1 MQEISYSFNGV
12 NVYAL
17 PNPNLRSFCMAL
29 YIRAGSFYET
39 DKNNGI
45 GHLFE
50 HTVFRNIKRKYPN
63 FYEESAL
70 HGVDLQGTT
79 YKEFIQFE
87 LSGPSA
93 EFEFAADIL
102 CSIFDGITLNRT
114 EFDKEKKRIKAE
126 IRESDERSTLDHYF
140 SQLVWS
146 ETEAQRNVLGYC
158 KVLDSVSV
166 KKMNEYRD
174 ECFSKDN
181 FFIYITGNFSDK
193 DIELLKRKTEAL
205 HLSQGKIKRSNTVTL
220 NNDFFNRKLRINVKD
235 DKWYYIKIGFDFDN
249 ARHPQ
254 GVIDILYGVL
264 FNCDKALMYQYLSED
279 NPIIYSYD
287 STQEQYDNVGN
298 IYFKFEVDKT
308 CIEEAIAV
316 VVEMLNDVKA
326 GKFNFEA
333 TLWSEKYHIETELD
347 SPSDLNWS
355 LAYYNHILKANSDD
369 PCDKL
374 HTRFDSV
381 TKEQVMQAARD
392 IFRTKNLTAALK
404 GKKKNIN
411 TEKIEK
417 ILKKL
422 DC

>member
-1 MQEISYSFNGV
+1 MQETSYSFNGV
-12 NVYAL
+12 NIYAL
-17 PNPNLRSFCMAL
+17 PNPNLRSFCLSL

-50 HTVFRNIKRKYPN
+50 HVVFRNIKRKHPN

-70 HGVDLQGTT
+70 HGVDLQART

-87 LSGPSA
+87 LNGPSA

-102 CSIFDGITLNRT
+102 FNIFDEIELDRT
-114 EFDKEKKRIKAE
+114 ELDKEKKRVKAE
-126 IRESDERSTLDHYF
+126 IREGDERSSIYYF
-140 SQLVWS
+140 FNQLVWKG
-146 ETEAQRNVLGYC
+146 TEAEKSVLGYC
-158 KVLDSVSV
+158 RILDSVSV
-166 KKMNEYRD
+166 KKLNEYRK
-174 ECFSKDN
+174 ECFSKNN

-193 DIELLKRKTEAL
+193 DIEILKIKTETL
-205 HLSQGKIKRSNTVTL
+205 DLPQNEIKRSNTVTL
-220 NNDFFNRKLRINVKD
+220 NNDFFNRRIKINIKND
-235 DKWYYIKIGFDFDN
+235 TWYYISAGFDFDN
-249 ARHPQ
+249 TKYPQ

-264 FNCDKALMYQYLSED
+264 FNCDKALMYKYLSED
-279 NPIIYSYD
+279 NPVIYSYD

-316 VVEMLNDVKA
+316 VVEMLNDVKV

-333 TLWSEKYHIETELD
+333 TLCSEKYHIETELD

-374 HTRFDSV
+374 HTRFESV
-381 TKEQVMQAARD
+381 TKEQVAEAAKD
-392 IFRTKNLTAALK
+392 IFCTKNLTVAIK
-404 GKKKNIN
+404 GKKKNIK
-411 TEKIEK
+411 TENIEE

>member
-1 MQEISYSFNGV
+1 MQERSYSFNGV
-12 NVYAL
+12 NIYAL
-17 PNPNLRSFCMAL
+17 PNPNLRSFCLSL

-39 DKNNGI
+39 EKDNGI

-50 HTVFRNIKRKYPN
+50 HAVFRNIKRKYPN

-70 HGVDLQGTT
+70 HGVDLQGRT

-87 LSGPSA
+87 ITGPSC

-102 CSIFDGITLNRT
+102 CSIFDEIKLDKN

-126 IRESDERSTLDHYF
+126 IREGDERSSIYYYF
-140 SQLVWS
+140 NQLVWKGTQAEKS
-146 ETEAQRNVLGYC
+146 VLGYC
-158 KVLDSVSV
+158 RVLDSVSV
-166 KKMNEYRD
+166 KKLNEYRK

-193 DIELLKRKTEAL
+193 DIELLKIKTEEL
-205 HLSQGKIKRSNTVTL
+205 DLSQKEIKRSNTVTL
-220 NNDFFNRKLRINVKD
+220 NNDFFNRRIKINIKND
-235 DKWYYIKIGFDFDN
+235 TWYYISIGFDFDN
-249 ARHPQ
+249 TKHPQ

-264 FNCDKALMYQYLSED
+264 FNCDKALMYKYLSED

-316 VVEMLNDVKA
+316 VVEMLNDVKV
-326 GKFNFEA
+326 GKFNFEV
-333 TLWSEKYHIETELD
+333 TLFSEKYHIETELD

-355 LAYYNHILKANSDD
+355 LAYYNHILKADSNN

-374 HTRFDSV
+374 RTRFDNV
-381 TKEQVMQAARD
+381 TKEQVIEAAKE
-392 IFRTKNLTAALK
+392 IFRTKNMTVAVK

-411 TEKIEK
+411 TENIEE